1 MYRVSVSVWKGS
13 SLRQGSESGYDSL
26 EDQQRPVQTRSMRNY
41 HLPGTQLPLSKPK
54 SHMPFMSR
62 RKLGGPEQRY
72 SNTPPRHGQARGVGF
87 VDCGPPC
94 VLGEEDDERE
104 DEGKRFIRVICR
116 RDLGKGGPG
125 VGERR
130 WLKAPVRD
138 TPFGINKCDRS
149 DFIGFFLLP
158 PFRKTFRIRFISA
171 NLRSSSRSTFYFR
184 RRLVFGESL

>member
-54 SHMPFMSR
+54 SHMPFMSQ

-104 DEGKRFIRVICR
+104 DEGKRFHPCYLSPRSREGGTRGWRKALV
-116 RDLGKGGPG
+116 KGTGT
-125 VGERR
+125 RYAF
-130 WLKAPVRD
+130 WHQ
-138 TPFGINKCDRS
+138 
-149 DFIGFFLLP
+149 
-158 PFRKTFRIRFISA
+158 
-171 NLRSSSRSTFYFR
+171 
-184 RRLVFGESL
+184 